1 VTFADL
7 KDMENAQSKEGY
19 RKIRFC
25 AQQAERDGLD
35 YFWVD
40 TCCINKTNSH
50 ELQEAINSMFRW
62 YQNAER
68 CYVFLSD
75 VANDT
80 SEIDSKSALKQ
91 SRWFKRG
98 WTLQELLA
106 PRSVEFFSKHG
117 VRLGDKESLKHTIH
131 EVTGIPIQALLGS
144 SLSKIDVIE
153 RMSWSANRTTTF
165 KEDRVYCLL
174 GIFGVFLPLIYGE
187 GEAHAIQRLTEEILK
202 QQTGRRFSKAQVLS
216 STSRN
221 LLR

>member
-1 VTFADL
+1 
-7 KDMENAQSKEGY
+7 M
-19 RKIRFC
+19 
-25 AQQAERDGLD
+25 
-35 YFWVD
+35 
-40 TCCINKTNSH
+40 
-50 ELQEAINSMFRW
+50 
-62 YQNAER
+62 
-68 CYVFLSD
+68 
-75 VANDT
+75 
-80 SEIDSKSALKQ
+80 
-91 SRWFKRG
+91 
-98 WTLQELLA
+98 
-106 PRSVEFFSKHG
+106 
-117 VRLGDKESLKHTIH
+117 RLGDKESLKHTIH